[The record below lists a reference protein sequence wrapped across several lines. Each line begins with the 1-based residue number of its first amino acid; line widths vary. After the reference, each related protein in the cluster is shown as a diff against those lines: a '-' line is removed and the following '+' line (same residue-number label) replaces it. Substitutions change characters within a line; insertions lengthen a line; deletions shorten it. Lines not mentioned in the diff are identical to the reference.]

1 MTGSARRRVRPIA
14 LAVAL
19 VLAAA
24 LALWAHTRDRAG
36 PGADAEAPPLHPLL
50 RAGPV
55 VGWVE
60 DGRAWLWVQTTRPA
74 RVEIALDEHNVQ
86 SASTD
91 AAGDHIAVLEFSAL
105 APGRHSLAL
114 RLDGE
119 PVGLAP
125 GAGFV
130 VPDATAADFAF
141 TFGSCLWV
149 NDGAHGPGGDFE
161 LLDALAAE
169 KADFMLWLGD
179 NVYLRDG
186 DWNSEGAMRA
196 RYSHTRAFHRLRGL
210 MASRA
215 NFAIWDDHDYGPN
228 DSGAEFALAGQA
240 RRVMND
246 YWPGPDGHA
255 GFAWRDCEFFLLDG
269 RSFRRPPHTLLG
281 AEQLQWLADA
291 LAQSRATFKFVACGT
306 QVLNPVNTKEPFPA
320 AELAAVTDA
329 IARRRVGGVVFLS
342 GDRHF
347 AELLRVQPA
356 GCYPLFEF
364 TSSPLSSPNNPPAP
378 GSPEHD
384 NPARVRGTLVPDRR
398 NYGRIAVSGPPGA
411 RVLELTCH
419 DKTGAVLWSHRLTRG
434 ELAPRE

>member
-179 NVYLRDG
+179 NVHLLYDLG
-186 DWNSEGAMRA
+186 TEGRHVAEKA
-196 RYSHTRAFHRLRGL
+196 
-210 MASRA
+210 
-215 NFAIWDDHDYGPN
+215 
-228 DSGAEFALAGQA
+228 GAKLTA
-240 RRVMND
+240 
-246 YWPGPDGHA
+246 
-255 GFAWRDCEFFLLDG
+255 
-269 RSFRRPPHTLLG
+269 
-281 AEQLQWLADA
+281 AEA
-291 LAQSRATFKFVACGT
+291 
-306 QVLNPVNTKEPFPA
+306 VNTHPA
-320 AELAAVTDA
+320 FIKMLVDGVELKL
-329 IARRRVGGVVFLS
+329 VGSV
-342 GDRHF
+342 
-347 AELLRVQPA
+347 
-356 GCYPLFEF
+356 
-364 TSSPLSSPNNPPAP
+364 
-378 GSPEHD
+378 
-384 NPARVRGTLVPDRR
+384 
-398 NYGRIAVSGPPGA
+398 
-411 RVLELTCH
+411 
-419 DKTGAVLWSHRLTRG
+419 
-434 ELAPRE
+434 